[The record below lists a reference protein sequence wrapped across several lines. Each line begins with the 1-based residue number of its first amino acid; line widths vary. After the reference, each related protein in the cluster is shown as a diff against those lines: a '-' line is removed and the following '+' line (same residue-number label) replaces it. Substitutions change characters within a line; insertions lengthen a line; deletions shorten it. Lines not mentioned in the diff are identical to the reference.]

1 MKTQAKSNSVKHYNL
16 RSSSALNYCFGTYT
30 KRADM
35 LQADL
40 NGTEITI
47 PEHMQKYV
55 DFGNLHE
62 GSGIAKWILINK
74 KMPVEILDNQQNYIV
89 QDFLNL
95 GGDTV
100 VDLSCTPDARV
111 PEDNLLLEIK
121 CGSLG
126 KKPHEFAKAKVY
138 LAQVSLQQYIL
149 NSLGI
154 QIDKTHLVSWSMNGT
169 RIWEIERNVEFEH
182 YLLSLLE
189 EYSLALLGK
198 GSLRDKPDVFKGEHK
213 INLIYG
219 DDNE

>member
-1 MKTQAKSNSVKHYNL
+1 MTTQAKSNLVKRYNL

-40 NGTEITI
+40 NNTEIGI

-55 DFGNLHE
+55 SWGNLHE
-62 GSGIAKWILINK
+62 SSGIAKWILINK
-74 KMPVEILDNQQNYIV
+74 KYPEEMLENQQNYIV

-111 PEDNLLLEIK
+111 NNILLEIK
-121 CGSLG
+121 CGNLG
-126 KKPHEFAKAKVY
+126 KKPHDFAKAKVY

-149 NSLGI
+149 NCLGV

-169 RIWEIERNVEFEH
+169 RIWEIQRNVDFEH

-198 GSLRDKPDVFKGEHK
+198 GQLKDKPESFKGEHK
-213 INLIYG
+213 IKLIYG
-219 DDNE
+219 EE

>member
-1 MKTQAKSNSVKHYNL
+1 MTTQAKSNLVKRYNL

-40 NGTEITI
+40 NNTEIGI

-62 GSGIAKWILINK
+62 SSGIAKWILINK
-74 KMPVEILDNQQNYIV
+74 KVPVEILQDQQNYIV

-126 KKPHEFAKAKVY
+126 KKPHEFVKAKVY

-154 QIDKTHLVSWSMNGT
+154 QIDKTHLVSWSMNGS
-169 RIWEIERNVEFEH
+169 RIWEIQRNPEFEH

-198 GSLRDKPDVFKGEHK
+198 GELRDKPDAFKGEHK
-213 INLIYG
+213 IKLIYG
-219 DDNE
+219 EE